1 MAIGLIHPDDPCF
14 SWTDS
19 VAEAVSETTNR
30 PIRWRGIDIVQQPAG
45 WTPRDP
51 KDDLRQLSIP
61 LFLPEDQADS
71 IRDAHARS
79 AAGLPVR
86 DQAKLVQATA
96 YMTAQ
101 AAGLSSP
108 EPDHIGGLW
117 EVEAALDTGLA
128 DVWTQERLAEVW
140 PKTESAKFLPAGHVP
155 DLTFPGRNPAAAA
168 AARALL
174 TEVVRQQG
182 GTPAG
187 PEDFAALS
195 DWMLSVKSDQRWEA
209 VISLLP
215 GTDELSEGEHW
226 RALGTLR
233 RDFSAAVEQ
242 CKPELA
248 ADSVRTVAEKV
259 DPLLRRLT
267 QDPAMTPLT
276 PGRTPGSAAASAPPP
291 RPGAHDGRRS
301 PRSDRGRDVR
311 R

>member
-19 VAEAVSETTNR
+19 VVEAVSETTDR
-30 PIRWRGIDIVQQPAG
+30 LVRWRGIDIVQKETG
-45 WTPRDP
+45 WTPPDP
-51 KDDLRQLSIP
+51 KEDLRQLSSP
-61 LFLPEDQADS
+61 MFLPEDLAES
-71 IRDAHARS
+71 VRDARDRS
-79 AAGLPVR
+79 KSGRPVR
-86 DQAKLVQATA
+86 DPATLVRATA
-96 YMTAQ
+96 YMTSQ

-108 EPDHIGGLW
+108 EADNIGALW
-117 EVEAALDTGLA
+117 EAEVSLDTGLA

-140 PKTESAKFLPAGHVP
+140 PKTESAEFLRAAEAP
-155 DLTFPGRNPAAAA
+155 DLTFPGRDPAAVAA
-168 AARALL
+168 VRALM

-209 VISLLP
+209 VMSLLP
-215 GTDELSEGEHW
+215 GTDELSEGEQW
-226 RALGTLR
+226 RAIGVLR

-242 CKPELA
+242 GEPKLA
-248 ADSVRTVAEKV
+248 ADSVRTVAGQV

-267 QDPAMTPLT
+267 QDPALAPLT
-276 PGRTPGSAAASAPPP
+276 PGRTPGSAAASARPP
-291 RPGAHDGRRS
+291 RPGAHDVPRS